1 MTWKVVF
8 SRRSQAQL
16 LALNERLAMLAGTT
30 IADSYTDAIAE
41 FCHSLTTF
49 PQRGMRRDDLR
60 PGLRVTNYRKRVVI
74 AFAVDVDSEHV
85 AILAIFHGGQDYEAA
100 MSEPDH

>member
-8 SRRSQAQL
+8 SRRSQEQL
-16 LALNERLAMLAGTT
+16 LALHEYVAMEAGTPV
-30 IADSYTDAIAE
+30 AESYTDAIAE

-74 AFAVDVDSEHV
+74 AFAVDADIEEV
-85 AILAIFHGGQDYEAA
+85 AILSIFHGGQDYEAA
-100 MSEPDH
+100 MSGPEQ